1 MRKLNEK
8 LSDRTKSTAAQIN
21 QLADVEMLD

>member
-8 LSDRTKSTAAQIN
+8 LSDRTKSTATQIN
-21 QLADVEMLD
+21 QSADVEMQD